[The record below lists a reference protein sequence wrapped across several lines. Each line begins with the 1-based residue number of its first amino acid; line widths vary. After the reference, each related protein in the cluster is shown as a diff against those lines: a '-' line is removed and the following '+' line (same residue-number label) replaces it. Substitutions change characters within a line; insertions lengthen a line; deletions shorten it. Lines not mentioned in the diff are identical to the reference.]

1 MAREQ
6 APAFQFYPKDFLT
19 SERVRLMSYTE
30 RGIYIT
36 LLCSCWLEGSL
47 PAEVGQLAALTGVPS
62 VRFAKLW
69 AGPLSACFYVREDG
83 RLGQA
88 RLDKERAKQE
98 TFRRRASEGGRAAL
112 SRRGENGR
120 FESAVST
127 RVAGASHQQVS
138 TSQAPGLQSPIS
150 NLHTPVVRATHVAPP
165 TKPADPRV
173 SEFLK
178 WFPEE
183 FKKRRN
189 GAEYLVKHAKHGA
202 LVKQMLGATD
212 LERLK
217 KYAAIMLKTDDEF
230 IDGTD
235 RGIEILSARFSWL
248 SERLAAWEAKQRGA
262 AS

>member
-6 APAFQFYPKDFLT
+6 SPAFQFYPKDFLT

-98 TFRRRASEGGRAAL
+98 DYRRRQSDKGRASAEA
-112 SRRGENGR
+112 RFNRG
-120 FESAVST
+120 STAVQPRPVQPDGNS
-127 RVAGASHQQVS
+127 SS
-138 TSQAPGLQSPIS
+138 SIS

-165 TKPADPRV
+165 KKPADPRV

-217 KYAAIMLKTDDEF
+217 KYAAIMLKTNDEF
-230 IDGTD
+230 IAETD

-248 SERLAAWEAKQRGA
+248 SDKLAAWEAQQRE

>member
-36 LLCSCWLEGSL
+36 MLCHCWLEGSL
-47 PAEVGQLAALTGVPS
+47 PSDHKVLSKLVQLPIA
-62 VRFAKLW
+62 RFTRLFTNSI
-69 AGPLSACFYVREDG
+69 GACFRLNEADG
-83 RLGQA
+83 RLYNP
-88 RLDKERAKQE
+88 RLDVERSKQE
-98 TFRRRASEGGRAAL
+98 SYRRRQSDKGRASAEARFNRGSTVVQPAL
-112 SRRGENGR
+112 VQPDGNS
-120 FESAVST
+120 S
-127 RVAGASHQQVS
+127 
-138 TSQAPGLQSPIS
+138 IS
-150 NLHTPVVRATHVAPP
+150 NLHTPVKKGATHLEPP
-165 TKPADPRV
+165 KKPADPRV
-173 SEFLK
+173 GEFLK

-183 FKKRRN
+183 FRKRRN
-189 GAEYLVKHAKHGA
+189 GAEYLVKHGKHGA

-217 KYAAIMLKTDDEF
+217 KYAAIMLKTNDDF
-230 IDGTD
+230 IAETD

-248 SERLAAWEAKQRGA
+248 SDKLAAWEANQA